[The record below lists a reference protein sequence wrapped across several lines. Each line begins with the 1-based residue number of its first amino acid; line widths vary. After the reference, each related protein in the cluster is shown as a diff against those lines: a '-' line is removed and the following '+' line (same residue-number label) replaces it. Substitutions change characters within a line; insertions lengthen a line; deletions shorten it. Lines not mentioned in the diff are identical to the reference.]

1 MRDLLGIDSVL
12 QAWPEGLDLVRVVVS
27 RGQDLEE
34 AENNLTTAGKSQY
47 FLSISSVPEPC
58 KVTPGCLLCRKG
70 CGRHTH
76 PRQ

>member
-34 AENNLTTAGKSQY
+34 AENNLTTGKSQC
-47 FLSISSVPEPC
+47 FLNISSVS
-58 KVTPGCLLCRKG
+58 T
-70 CGRHTH
+70 
-76 PRQ
+76 